1 MNLKRLLAAAL
12 AAAALSGAWPAL
24 AQPIP
29 GPSGA
34 SSLVQQTEDAAHS
47 TGAKGD
53 LALCVRKDT
62 AASTAGSDGDYAGII
77 CDANGNAWVRIG
89 AALPAGTNNIGDVD
103 VLTLPAL
110 SAGSNNIGD
119 IDVLTAPGTFA
130 EDAAHSSGN
139 VGSFGLC
146 VRKDT
151 AASTAGTD
159 GDYAGVICDAN
170 GKTWV
175 NLTELATLI
184 GAQGATAWIS
194 GDGTVISLLKALVGA
209 ANDTTPVNTNG
220 VTSSGARGSIVQ
232 ADGSVPIA
240 MTTATTT
247 QLVALTS
254 GQKIYIMAW
263 DATAAGT
270 TNFKLVTGTGTN
282 CGTGQS
288 DLTGNY
294 NWIAQA
300 GIAKGSGLG
309 PVIVVPTGQAVC
321 ATNSAGVTVSG
332 SLAYTKQ

>member
-89 AALPAGTNNIGDVD
+89 AALPAGTNNIGD
-103 VLTLPAL
+103 
-110 SAGSNNIGD
+110 

-184 GAQGATAWIS
+184 GAQGATAWTS
-194 GDGTVISLLKALVGA
+194 GDGTLISLLKALVGA
-209 ANDTTPVNTNG
+209 ANDTTPVDTNG
-220 VTSSGARGSIVQ
+220 VTSSGARGSIIQ

-240 MTTATTT
+240 MTTAATT

-254 GQKIYIMAW
+254 GQKIYITAW

-309 PVIVVPTGQAVC
+309 PVIVAPTGQAVC
-321 ATNSAGVTVSG
+321 GTNSAGVTVSG